1 MVIFVEWKKVK
12 KTLDLKIYVGKSD
25 KERVLRDNIISKMYL
40 FENHDVFV
48 QRNCWVKHYI

>member
-40 FENHDVFV
+40 FQNHDVFLK
-48 QRNCWVKHYI
+48 NCWLNH